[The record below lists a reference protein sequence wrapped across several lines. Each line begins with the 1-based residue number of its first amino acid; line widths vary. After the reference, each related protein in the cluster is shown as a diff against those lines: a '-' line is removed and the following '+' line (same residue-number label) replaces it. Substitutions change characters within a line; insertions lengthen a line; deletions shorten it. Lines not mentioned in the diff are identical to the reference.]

1 MKVHLNNMDQVFR
14 DKLENFQ
21 HTPPDEVWNNIEQ
34 KLDGKKSSNILI
46 YKIAA
51 SLAILTFIAT
61 LYFYLN
67 RTSYPFPYEITP
79 RFTEAVKDYEYPDKS
94 FKYSTISIA
103 DINFVDE
110 NRKSRSF
117 LQEEKII
124 VHPAERI
131 NNEEI
136 ASLTTLPVA
145 IEEHRKR
152 PDILIKKKSPKQSL
166 FAEIFPEFSAVN
178 HEEFDINYSNASKKW
193 MVGGAIA
200 PSYSYRHIP
209 ESNIFTGNSYYNNL
223 ESAVFTYSGGLN
235 IQFKAQKK
243 LSIQAGIYYSTM
255 GQDMN
260 YVTVYANQL
269 YHIADDKTRD
279 NYINT
284 YEIVNSAGDIKFNT
298 PLVFIDETATA
309 RVRNLSGSKNN
320 TVLSETF
327 LDNMNANIRQS
338 FEYIEVPLIFRYKVL
353 DKTLGINILGG
364 VGANFLVGNNVYLIY
379 DNNKDVIGKTNGV
392 NDINYSGLLGLGLEY
407 PIMNNLNILIEPSL
421 KYYLNPINSNLEIE
435 SHPYSLGI
443 YTGVSYSF

>member
-1 MKVHLNNMDQVFR
+1 M
-14 DKLENFQ
+14 
-21 HTPPDEVWNNIEQ
+21 
-34 KLDGKKSSNILI
+34 
-46 YKIAA
+46 
-51 SLAILTFIAT
+51 
-61 LYFYLN
+61 
-67 RTSYPFPYEITP
+67 
-79 RFTEAVKDYEYPDKS
+79 
-94 FKYSTISIA
+94 A
-103 DINFVDE
+103 DINLE
-110 NRKSRSF
+110 NENSKGWSF
-117 LQEEKII
+117 LQEEKIV

-145 IEEHRKR
+145 IDEHRNR
-152 PDILIKKKSPKQSL
+152 PDILIKKIPPKQSL
-166 FAEIFPEFSAVN
+166 FADIFPEFSAVN
-178 HEEFDINYSNASKKW
+178 YEEYNINHSNASKKW
-193 MVGGAIA
+193 MIGGAIA

-209 ESNIFTGNSYYNNL
+209 ESNILTGNSYYNNL
-223 ESAVFTYSGGLN
+223 ESPVFTYSGGLN
-235 IQFKAQKK
+235 IQFKAQKRF
-243 LSIQAGIYYSTM
+243 SIQAGIYYSTM

-260 YVTVYANQL
+260 YISVYANQL
-269 YHIADDKTRD
+269 YQIAGDKTRD

-284 YEIVNSAGDIKFNT
+284 YEIINSAGDIKFNS
-298 PLVFIDETATA
+298 PLVFFDETATA
-309 RVRNLSGSKNN
+309 RVRNLSVSKNDIM
-320 TVLSETF
+320 LSETF
-327 LDNMNANIRQS
+327 LDNVHANIRQS

-392 NDINYSGLLGLGLEY
+392 NNINYSGLLGLGLEY